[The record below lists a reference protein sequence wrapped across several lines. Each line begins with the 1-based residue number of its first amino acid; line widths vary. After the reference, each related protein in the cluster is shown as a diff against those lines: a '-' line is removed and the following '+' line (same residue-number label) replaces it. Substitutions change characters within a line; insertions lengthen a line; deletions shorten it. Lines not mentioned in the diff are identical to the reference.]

1 MRRFDLWSVGYAFWN
16 QDTKPNVMDQGVK
29 DPVSFSQALKPMIH
43 HCLYIYFI
51 LFYSVFVSG
60 VIQISC
66 GLVKLR

>member
-1 MRRFDLWSVGYAFWN
+1 MRRFDLWSVGYAYWN

-29 DPVSFSQALKPMIH
+29 DPVSFSQAFDTSLPV
-43 HCLYIYFI
+43 Y

-66 GLVKLR
+66 GLVKLT